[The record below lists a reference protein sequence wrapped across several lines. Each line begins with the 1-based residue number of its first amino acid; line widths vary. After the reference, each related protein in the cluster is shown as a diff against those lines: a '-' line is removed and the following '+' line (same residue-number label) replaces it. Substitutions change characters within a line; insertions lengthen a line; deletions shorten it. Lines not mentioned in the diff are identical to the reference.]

1 MGPQIGGYI
10 TPGQLLLSDP
20 DVRAN
25 TGNGDTWSGADIWR
39 LPTPPGKT
47 RTVVIGSVIAMIT

>member
-25 TGNGDTWSGADIWR
+25 TGNGDTWSELVHRQRSSFRAGWRVGAVLRR
-39 LPTPPGKT
+39 L
-47 RTVVIGSVIAMIT
+47 I

>member
-25 TGNGDTWSGADIWR
+25 TGNGDTWSIPADVNKEVAG
-39 LPTPPGKT
+39 P
-47 RTVVIGSVIAMIT
+47 VIAD